1 MSGAT
6 GQLLTTAPFF
16 ELTGWLISNVHRA
29 KVDLGRP
36 TRERRYFTIFTQRR
50 SRAEPTMVQGNLWSE
65 SRPGGSLEL
74 YAYQLSQRSRCASP
88 ELWLWFNCLSH
99 PI

>member
-16 ELTGWLISNVHRA
+16 ELTGWLISNVHDQLRS
-29 KVDLGRP
+29 KVGLHENDDHFH
-36 TRERRYFTIFTQRR
+36 TEE